1 VVYVYPNAWPQE
13 YYARIGKYA
22 DRSANSTE
30 KSDSCVGTSD
40 MSNFSAIVWSQFYE
54 AHAT

>member
-1 VVYVYPNAWPQE
+1 MYVCLNAWPQTCC
-13 YYARIGKYA
+13 ARIGKSA
-22 DRSANSTE
+22 ARSANSIE
-30 KSDSCVGTSD
+30 KSDNCVGTSY